1 LNDRRLAYAIGVV
14 ALIGLGVASY
24 LTYVHYAGESPVCLA
39 GGGGCEKVQTSH
51 YAKLAGI
58 PVSVLGLVGYFV
70 ILVSLLIP
78 GETGRFTGALT
89 TLIGFGFSLYLTY
102 LELFKIHAICQWC
115 VASAVLMTVLAVLT
129 VLRLLVA
136 ESRVSTI
143 A

>member
-1 LNDRRLAYAIGVV
+1 MSDRRLAYAIGVV

-78 GETGRFTGALT
+78 GETGRFVGAFT
-89 TLIGFGFSLYLTY
+89 ALIGFGFSLYLTY

-129 VLRLLVA
+129 VWRLMEA